1 LIIISVT
8 SRSLMESASTSRPVF
23 NNPFRKLLL
32 PVTANPSLTYN
43 QDFTQAWGKNGW
55 FCSICTP
62 PDAAHKKGMTVRAAM
77 RHERTIEHIRNVS
90 EHIWHPKPDSSAWEN
105 TSLTS
110 ETLKVQDKQSRVDNV
125 RHMVPWWVRA
135 VEAAERGEEMRM
147 EDFLDTIQEDP
158 WANIDDVWEC
168 PDKINGTEW
177 ANTPLWGD
185 ATSVHRQAVDDDSAS
200 SLQPC
205 RTLSAPSIPKGYR
218 KIRVKWKKRLKLSEE
233 QDIMHSSCASIH
245 DPHNFVEE
253 IARREAADAERKR
266 QMHIFFDVRT
276 VIDHF
281 LPLLIIVPL
290 CRCRLMKRC
299 RRFKRSYI
307 ILLVCLDYIR
317 L

>member
-1 LIIISVT
+1 MES
-8 SRSLMESASTSRPVF
+8 ESASSTRPVF

-43 QDFTQAWGKNGW
+43 RDFTQAWGNNGW

-62 PDAAHKKGMTVRAAM
+62 DARKKGMTVRAAM
-77 RHERTIEHIRNVS
+77 RHECTIEHIRNVS
-90 EHIWHPKPDSSAWEN
+90 EHHIWHPKPDSSAWEN

-110 ETLKVQDKQSRVDNV
+110 ETLKVQDKQNRVDNV

-168 PDKINGTEW
+168 PDKINGNGW
-177 ANTPLWGD
+177 ANTPHRVD

-205 RTLSAPSIPKGYR
+205 LSAPSIPKGDR
-218 KIRVKWKKRLKLSEE
+218 KIRVKWKKRSRFSEE
-233 QDIMHSSCASIH
+233 QDIVHPSCTSIH

-253 IARREAADAERKR
+253 MARREAADAERKR

-276 VIDHF
+276 VIGHF
-281 LPLLIIVPL
+281 LPLLIMVPL

-299 RRFKRSYI
+299 RRFRRFYI
-307 ILLVCLDYIR
+307 ILLVCLKYLR
-317 L
+317 LYSWSY